1 MCGIAGVC
9 NSRNERVDSQLLT
22 GMIELVYHR
31 GPDASG
37 IHADFGIGLANARLS
52 IIDLSG
58 GAQPM
63 HNADKSLWITFNG
76 EIFNYLE
83 LRQEL
88 LARGHRFATES
99 DTEVV
104 LHLYEEEGEQ
114 CVRRL
119 NGQWGFAI
127 WDIKT
132 RKLFLSRDRMGVRP
146 LFYTVVS
153 GELIF
158 GSEIKSLFAHPAVS
172 RELDLIALDQI
183 FTFWVTLPPRTIF
196 KGIRELPP
204 GHSLVF
210 ENGNVRTY
218 PYWQL
223 DFSAAP
229 EQALS
234 EDDYVEELQSL
245 LADAIRIR
253 LRADVPVGVLLSG
266 GLDSTIVTAL
276 VREFAH
282 DRLRTFSVMFT
293 AKELDE
299 SVFQQ
304 EAVEFFS
311 TSHDQIRCDGT
322 DIARV
327 FADVIWHTEKPLVR
341 AAPAPIYLLSQLIR
355 DDGYKVVL
363 TGEGADEVFGGYDIY
378 KEAKIRRFCAA
389 QPESK
394 RRLRLLRRLYPYQ
407 DNLQRQPDRY
417 LQNFFR
423 VGQADTSNPFFSHQP
438 RWELTARMKCF
449 FSDQTRESLRDYDAL
464 AELCQ
469 QLPPNYDR
477 WHSFGQSQYLETAL
491 LLPGYIL
498 SSQGDRPAL
507 AHSVEA
513 RHPFLDYRVV
523 EFAAKLPPRLKMKV
537 LNEKYILKRTFGHM
551 LPPAIVRRPKQPY
564 RAPDGRSFF
573 ALPIQ
578 DYVETLLSPEQI
590 KTDAVFDSS
599 AVSKLVSKFTSGRAL
614 GVKDDMALVGILST
628 QLLIHQFITQFSQGA
643 SSCGQV
649 KASYAVS

>member
-9 NSRNERVDSQLLT
+9 NSQNEKVDSRLLT
-22 GMIELVYHR
+22 SMIGMVRHR

-37 IHADFGIGLANARLS
+37 IHADSGIGLANARLS
-52 IIDLSG
+52 IIDLNG

-76 EIFNYLE
+76 EIFNYVE

-88 LARGHRFATES
+88 SARGHRFATES
-99 DTEVV
+99 DTEVI
-104 LHLYEEEGEQ
+104 LHLYEEEGEE

-127 WDIKT
+127 WDVMA

-146 LFYTVVS
+146 LFYTVV
-153 GELIF
+153 GDELIF
-158 GSEIKSLFAHPAVS
+158 GSEIKSIFAHPAVS

-196 KGIRELPP
+196 KGICELLP

-210 ENGNVRTY
+210 QNGAVRTH

-229 EQALS
+229 EERRPEA
-234 EDDYVEELQSL
+234 DYVDELQSL
-245 LADAIRIR
+245 LADATRIR

-276 VREFAH
+276 VRKFAH

-304 EAVEFFS
+304 EAVEFFN
-311 TSHDQIRCDGT
+311 TSHDQIRCDGA

-327 FADVIWHTEKPLVR
+327 FADVIWHTEKPVIR
-341 AAPAPIYLLSQLIR
+341 AAPAPLYMLSQLIR

-389 QPESK
+389 QPGSK
-394 RRLRLLRRLYPYQ
+394 QRLRLLRRLYPYQ
-407 DNLQRQPDRY
+407 ENLQRQPDIY

-423 VGQADTSNPFFSHQP
+423 AGQADTSHPFFSHLP
-438 RWELTARMKCF
+438 RWELTSRLKCF

-464 AELCQ
+464 ADLCQ

-477 WHSFGQSQYLETAL
+477 WHSFGQSQYLETMF

-523 EFAAKLPPRLKMKV
+523 EFAAKLPPPLKMKV
-537 LNEKYILKRTFGHM
+537 LNEKYILKRAFGHM
-551 LPPAIVRRPKQPY
+551 LPSAIVARPKQPY

-573 ALPIQ
+573 ASPVQ
-578 DYVETLLSPEQI
+578 EYVEALLSSEQI
-590 KTDAVFDSS
+590 ETGAVFDSS
-599 AVSKLVSKFTSGRAL
+599 AVTKLVSKFTSGRAM

-643 SSCGQV
+643 PSCGQV
-649 KASYAVS
+649 KVSYAVS